1 MELVRYT
8 VDNAVATITLN
19 KPAQLNSFCRTL
31 VSDLHAALDQADID
45 SVSHLVF
52 RANGKGFSG
61 GLDLSGLA
69 NESDA
74 DLLERLVQIELLL
87 QRVRHHRCST
97 MALVHGACYGAAADL
112 VLSCRTRIAEAG
124 ARFLMPGLRFG
135 IVLGSGRL
143 RDTIGEPAAYRL
155 LDRIKPFKAEEGLA
169 AGFVTAIAA
178 QAEWPQA
185 QTEHLQVMS
194 QYAAQA
200 YAIRMERL
208 TPDTRDADMAA
219 LVQSVVHSS
228 IKQRMQQYVAA
239 IETAKK

>member
-1 MELVRYT
+1 MALVQYT
-8 VDNAVATITLN
+8 ADNTIATITLS

-31 VSDLHAALDQADID
+31 VAELHAALDRADND

-87 QRVRHHRCST
+87 QRVRHHRYST

-112 VLSCRTRIAEAG
+112 VLSCRVRIADAD

-143 RDTIGEPAAYRL
+143 RDTIGEAAAYRL
-155 LDRIKPFKAEEGLA
+155 LDRIKPFNAEEGLA
-169 AGFVTAIAA
+169 TGFVTAIAA
-178 QAEWPQA
+178 QAAWPQVQA
-185 QTEHLQVMS
+185 EHLHKVA
-194 QYAAQA
+194 QYTPEA
-200 YAIRMERL
+200 YARRRKRL

-219 LVQSVVHSS
+219 LVHSVVHSS

-239 IETAKK
+239 MAAAKT